1 MNTTFYTKYSLAVEG
16 EIAHAP
22 PMHVIEHPKGAAATR
37 SRLQQRR
44 RQISLCVR
52 LMLLRPDVDIVA
64 ARAEDGVVKRRP
76 RPVVHRRTVA
86 ALPFKVSGRVVLV
99 EEAERRERIL
109 EVCADV
115 VLVAVHV
122 GQPFVR
128 AVSAVVCIV
137 ADDAL
142 GIK

>member
-1 MNTTFYTKYSLAVEG
+1 MNTTLETKYSLTVEG

-22 PMHVIEHPKGAAATR
+22 SMHVIEHPKGAAAGR
-37 SRLQQRR
+37 RRLKQRR
-44 RQISLCVR
+44 RQIRLRVR
-52 LMLLRPDVDIVA
+52 LVLLRPDVDIVA
-64 ARAEDGVVKRRP
+64 ARAEDGVVERRP
-76 RPVVHRRTVA
+76 RPVVHRRAVA
-86 ALPFKVSGRVVLV
+86 ALPFKISGRVVLV
-99 EEAERRERIL
+99 EESERRERIL

-122 GQPFVR
+122 GQPFVC
-128 AVSAVVCIV
+128 AVSAVVSIV

>member
-1 MNTTFYTKYSLAVEG
+1 M
-16 EIAHAP
+16 AHTP
-22 PMHVIEHPKGAAATR
+22 PMHVIEHPKGAAAVR
-37 SRLQQRR
+37 RRLKQRR
-44 RQISLCVR
+44 RQIRLRVR
-52 LMLLRPDVDIVA
+52 LVLLRPDVDIVA
-64 ARAEDGVVKRRP
+64 ARAEDGVVKRRS
-76 RPVVHRRTVA
+76 RPVVHRRAVA
-86 ALPFKVSGRVVLV
+86 ALPFKVSGGVVLV
-99 EEAERRERIL
+99 EESEGCERIL

-128 AVSAVVCIV
+128 AVTAVVRIV